1 MKRWASRPCWAA
13 RRQSIDPAKQIVRLA
28 DGRDV
33 PYDKLL
39 VATGSRPFVPPMAGL
54 DQVEKKF
61 SFLTLDDAHAL
72 AAALTP
78 LSRVLI
84 VGAGLIG
91 TKCAEGI
98 RHLCRSL
105 TIVDMAPR
113 ILPAVLD
120 EEAAALVQRRMEAH
134 GIAFRLSDSVARFEK
149 NLAHLQ
155 SGAEIPFDVLVLAV
169 GVRPRTEL
177 VEAAGGKVERGI
189 ATDACQRTS
198 LPNVYAAGDCT
209 RSHDISTGADKI
221 LAILPNAYLQGETAG
236 RSMAGEDVPFDKAIP
251 MNAGGFFGLHVVSAG
266 DLNGESDI
274 VRQGGSY
281 KRLVRRDGR
290 LVGFLLVGDVSPRG
304 HLHGA
309 HPRADAALLHRL
321 RTHPGKAA
329 ARRLQP
335 GRARAHAGRCA
346 SMTCIDATGLS
357 FRQVN
362 EAIAA
367 AKDADVLLEHAL
379 GQRYIG
385 AGSAGRRIRIEGV
398 PATRWA
404 RTWTAR
410 ASRSPATRRTPPAT
424 P

>member
-1 MKRWASRPCWAA
+1 MRYVIIGNSAAAIGGVEGIRRVDAASPIALLSAEPHHTYSRPLISYLLWGKTDEERMLYRPRDYYEKMGVTPLLGCTATE
-13 RRQSIDPAKQIVRLA
+13 IDPAKQIVRLA

-39 VATGSRPFVPPMAGL
+39 VATGSRPFGPAHGGPGPGGEEVLLPDAGRRARPGRRA
-54 DQVEKKF
+54 D
-61 SFLTLDDAHAL
+61 
-72 AAALTP
+72 P

-189 ATDACQRTS
+189 VTDACQRTS
-198 LPNVYAAGDCT
+198 LPNVYAAG
-209 RSHDISTGADKI
+209 
-221 LAILPNAYLQGETAG
+221 
-236 RSMAGEDVPFDKAIP
+236 
-251 MNAGGFFGLHVVSAG
+251 
-266 DLNGESDI
+266 
-274 VRQGGSY
+274 
-281 KRLVRRDGR
+281 
-290 LVGFLLVGDVSPRG
+290 
-304 HLHGA
+304 
-309 HPRADAALLHRL
+309 
-321 RTHPGKAA
+321 
-329 ARRLQP
+329 
-335 GRARAHAGRCA
+335 
-346 SMTCIDATGLS
+346 
-357 FRQVN
+357 
-362 EAIAA
+362 
-367 AKDADVLLEHAL
+367 
-379 GQRYIG
+379 
-385 AGSAGRRIRIEGV
+385 
-398 PATRWA
+398 
-404 RTWTAR
+404 TAR
-410 ASRSPATRRTPPAT
+410 AATTSAPARTRSWRSCPTPISRARPRAAAWPARTSPLTRPSP
-424 P
+424 

>member
-1 MKRWASRPCWAA
+1 MRYVIIGNSAAAIGGVEGIRRVDAASPIALISAEPHHTYSRPLISYLLWGKTDEERMLYRPRDYYEKMGVTPLLGCTAA
-13 RRQSIDPAKQIVRLA
+13 KIDPAKQIVRLA

-61 SFLTLDDAHAL
+61 SFLTLDDARAL

-198 LPNVYAAGDCT
+198 LPN
-209 RSHDISTGADKI
+209 
-221 LAILPNAYLQGETAG
+221 AYLQGETAG

-290 LVGFLLVGDVSPRG
+290 LVGFLLVGDVS
-304 HLHGA
+304 
-309 HPRADAALLHRL
+309 RAGIYTALIREQTPLSSIDYELIREKPQLAAFS
-321 RTHPGKAA
+321 
-329 ARRLQP
+329 
-335 GRARAHAGRCA
+335 RAERAH
-346 SMTCIDATGLS
+346 M
-357 FRQVN
+357 
-362 EAIAA
+362 
-367 AKDADVLLEHAL
+367 L
-379 GQRYIG
+379 G
-385 AGSAGRRIRIEGV
+385 GV
-398 PATRWA
+398 QA
-404 RTWTAR
+404 
-410 ASRSPATRRTPPAT
+410 
-424 P
+424 

>member
-1 MKRWASRPCWAA
+1 MGVTPLLGCTATE
-13 RRQSIDPAKQIVRLA
+13 IDPAKQIVRLA

-105 TIVDMAPR
+105 TLVDMAPR

-177 VEAAGGKVERGI
+177 VEAAGGRVERGI
-189 ATDACQRTS
+189 VTDACQRTS

-209 RSHDISTGADKI
+209 RSRDISTGADKI

-251 MNAGGFFGLHVVSAG
+251 MNAGGFFGLH
-266 DLNGESDI
+266 
-274 VRQGGSY
+274 QGGSY

-290 LVGFLLVGDVSPRG
+290 LVGFLLVGDVSRVGIYTALIREQTPLSSIDYELIREKPQ
-304 HLHGA
+304 LA
-309 HPRADAALLHRL
+309 AFSRAE
-321 RTHPGKAA
+321 
-329 ARRLQP
+329 
-335 GRARAHAGRCA
+335 RAH
-346 SMTCIDATGLS
+346 M
-357 FRQVN
+357 
-362 EAIAA
+362 
-367 AKDADVLLEHAL
+367 L
-379 GQRYIG
+379 G
-385 AGSAGRRIRIEGV
+385 GV
-398 PATRWA
+398 QA
-404 RTWTAR
+404 
-410 ASRSPATRRTPPAT
+410 
-424 P
+424 

>member
-1 MKRWASRPCWAA
+1 MRYVIIGNSAAAIGGVEGIRRVDAASPIALISAEPHHTYSRPLISYLLWGKTDEERMLYRPRDYYEKMGVTPLLGCTATE
-13 RRQSIDPAKQIVRLA
+13 IDPAKQIVRLA

-61 SFLTLDDAHAL
+61 SFLTLDDARAL

-78 LSRVLI
+78 HSRVLI

-105 TIVDMAPR
+105 TLVDMAPR

-177 VEAAGGKVERGI
+177 VEAAGGRVERGI
-189 ATDACQRTS
+189 VTDACQRTS
-198 LPNVYAAGDCT
+198 LSNVYAAGDCA
-209 RSHDISTGADKI
+209 RSRDISTGADKI

-290 LVGFLLVGDVSPRG
+290 LVGFLLVGDVS
-304 HLHGA
+304 
-309 HPRADAALLHRL
+309 RAGIYTALIREQTPLSSIDYERIREKPQLAAFS
-321 RTHPGKAA
+321 
-329 ARRLQP
+329 
-335 GRARAHAGRCA
+335 RAERAH
-346 SMTCIDATGLS
+346 M
-357 FRQVN
+357 
-362 EAIAA
+362 
-367 AKDADVLLEHAL
+367 L
-379 GQRYIG
+379 G
-385 AGSAGRRIRIEGV
+385 GV
-398 PATRWA
+398 QA
-404 RTWTAR
+404 
-410 ASRSPATRRTPPAT
+410 
-424 P
+424 

>member
-1 MKRWASRPCWAA
+1 MRYVIIGNSAAAIGGVEGIRRVDAASPIALISAEPYHTYSRPLISYLLWGKTDEERMLYRPRDYYEKMGVTPLLGCTAA
-13 RRQSIDPAKQIVRLA
+13 KIDPAKQIVRLA

-61 SFLTLDDAHAL
+61 SFLTLDDARAL

-189 ATDACQRTS
+189 VTDACQRTS
-198 LPNVYAAGDCT
+198 LPNVYAAGDCA
-209 RSHDISTGADKI
+209 RSRDISTGADKI

-290 LVGFLLVGDVSPRG
+290 LVGFLLVGDVS
-304 HLHGA
+304 
-309 HPRADAALLHRL
+309 RAGIYTALIREQTPLSSIDYELIREKPQLAAFS
-321 RTHPGKAA
+321 
-329 ARRLQP
+329 
-335 GRARAHAGRCA
+335 RAERAH
-346 SMTCIDATGLS
+346 M
-357 FRQVN
+357 
-362 EAIAA
+362 
-367 AKDADVLLEHAL
+367 L
-379 GQRYIG
+379 G
-385 AGSAGRRIRIEGV
+385 GV
-398 PATRWA
+398 QA
-404 RTWTAR
+404 
-410 ASRSPATRRTPPAT
+410 
-424 P
+424 

>member
-1 MKRWASRPCWAA
+1 MRYVIIGNSAAAIGGVEGIRRVDAASPIALISAEPHHTYSRPLISYLLWGKTDEERMLYRPRDYYEKMGVTPLLGCTAA
-13 RRQSIDPAKQIVRLA
+13 TIDPAKQIVRLA

-54 DQVEKKF
+54 DQVAKKF
-61 SFLTLDDAHAL
+61 SFLTLDDARAL

-189 ATDACQRTS
+189 VTDACQRTS

-290 LVGFLLVGDVSPRG
+290 LVGFLLVGDVS
-304 HLHGA
+304 
-309 HPRADAALLHRL
+309 RAGIYTALIREQTPLSSIDYELIREKPQLAAFS
-321 RTHPGKAA
+321 
-329 ARRLQP
+329 
-335 GRARAHAGRCA
+335 RAERAH
-346 SMTCIDATGLS
+346 M
-357 FRQVN
+357 
-362 EAIAA
+362 
-367 AKDADVLLEHAL
+367 L
-379 GQRYIG
+379 G
-385 AGSAGRRIRIEGV
+385 GV
-398 PATRWA
+398 QA
-404 RTWTAR
+404 
-410 ASRSPATRRTPPAT
+410 
-424 P
+424 

>member
-1 MKRWASRPCWAA
+1 MRYVIIGNSAAAIGGVEGIRRVDAASPIALLSAEPHHTYSRPLISYLLWGKTDEERMLYRPRDYYEKMGVTPLLGCTATK
-13 RRQSIDPAKQIVRLA
+13 IDPAKQIVRLA

-61 SFLTLDDAHAL
+61 SFLTLDDARAL

-155 SGAEIPFDVLVLAV
+155 SGGEIPFDVLVLAV

-189 ATDACQRTS
+189 VTDACQRTS
-198 LPNVYAAGDCT
+198 
-209 RSHDISTGADKI
+209 
-221 LAILPNAYLQGETAG
+221 LPNAYLQGETAG

-290 LVGFLLVGDVSPRG
+290 LVGFLLVGDVS
-304 HLHGA
+304 
-309 HPRADAALLHRL
+309 RAGIYTALIREQTPLSSIDYELIREKPQLAAFS
-321 RTHPGKAA
+321 
-329 ARRLQP
+329 
-335 GRARAHAGRCA
+335 RAERAH
-346 SMTCIDATGLS
+346 M
-357 FRQVN
+357 
-362 EAIAA
+362 
-367 AKDADVLLEHAL
+367 L
-379 GQRYIG
+379 G
-385 AGSAGRRIRIEGV
+385 GV
-398 PATRWA
+398 QA
-404 RTWTAR
+404 
-410 ASRSPATRRTPPAT
+410 
-424 P
+424 

>member
-1 MKRWASRPCWAA
+1 MRYVIIGNSAAAIGGVEGIRRVDAASPIALISAEPHHTYSRPLISYLLWGKTDEERMLYRPRDYYEKMGVTPLLGCTAA
-13 RRQSIDPAKQIVRLA
+13 KIDPAKQIVRLA

-61 SFLTLDDAHAL
+61 SFLTLDDARAL

-236 RSMAGEDVPFDKAIP
+236 RSMAGEVVPFDKAIP

-290 LVGFLLVGDVSPRG
+290 LVGFLLVGDVS
-304 HLHGA
+304 
-309 HPRADAALLHRL
+309 RAGIYTALIREQTPLSSIDYERIREKPQLAAFS
-321 RTHPGKAA
+321 
-329 ARRLQP
+329 
-335 GRARAHAGRCA
+335 RAERAH
-346 SMTCIDATGLS
+346 M
-357 FRQVN
+357 
-362 EAIAA
+362 
-367 AKDADVLLEHAL
+367 L
-379 GQRYIG
+379 G
-385 AGSAGRRIRIEGV
+385 GV
-398 PATRWA
+398 QA
-404 RTWTAR
+404 
-410 ASRSPATRRTPPAT
+410 
-424 P
+424 